1 METSEATLTK
11 PQAGT
16 QPTGD
21 KIANAITD
29 ATGNAKPAI
38 DRLATMAHDAV
49 DKAAAAAAPAA
60 DWVSAQGQDFAAM
73 EKKLVDDTCQYVS
86 ANPLKSI
93 AIALAAG
100 FVLSR
105 IIRS

>member
-11 PQAGT
+11 PQAGA
-16 QPTGD
+16 QSTGD
-21 KIANAITD
+21 KVANAVSD
-29 ATGNAKPAI
+29 AASNAKPTI

-60 DWVSAQGQDFAAM
+60 EWVSSQGQDFAAM
-73 EKKLVDDTCQYVS
+73 ERKLVNDTCQYVA

-93 AIALAAG
+93 GIALAAG
-100 FVLSR
+100 FLLSR